1 MKKRLLV
8 CVALMVAG
16 LLTACGGGKDQQTA
30 SADLQGF
37 YQNLEQEYEWGEGY
51 MVEIDEEM
59 LDAYFPGLRDI
70 PKKQLVARTP
80 MMSAVANE
88 LVFIETENEAD
99 ADKAAEILRARIK
112 AQADG
117 GAWYPESI
125 EVWKK
130 GEVIQKGNYV
140 AMIVAGENQDK
151 MKAGFEELIA

>member
-1 MKKRLLV
+1 MKKRLLI

-30 SADLQGF
+30 SVDLNGF
-37 YQNLEQEYEWGEGY
+37 YQSLEQEYEWGEGY
-51 MVEIDEEM
+51 MVEIDDEM

-80 MMSAVANE
+80 MMSAVASE

-151 MKAGFEELIA
+151 MKDLRN

>member
-1 MKKRLLV
+1 MKKRLLI

-16 LLTACGGGKDQQTA
+16 LLTACGGGKEPQSA
-30 SADLQGF
+30 SVDLNGF
-37 YQNLEQEYEWGEGY
+37 YQNLEQEYDWGEGY
-51 MVEIDEEM
+51 MVEIDDEM

-80 MMSAVANE
+80 MMSAVASE
-88 LVFIETENEAD
+88 LVFLETEQQAD

-130 GEVIQKGNYV
+130 GEVLQKENYV
-140 AMIVAGENQDK
+140 AMIVAGENQEK
-151 MKAGFEELIA
+151 IKAGFEALFA